1 MTRAEKGAHLE
12 IVCAL
17 IAHLG
22 FKSLTLRQ
30 ISIGSCEPVLFFL
43 YIKDIFCAII
53 YMHESANF
61 NKEGAVEWSRL
72 LYMTFG
78 HLKMQ

>member
-1 MTRAEKGAHLE
+1 
-12 IVCAL
+12 
-17 IAHLG
+17 
-22 FKSLTLRQ
+22 
-30 ISIGSCEPVLFFL
+30 
-43 YIKDIFCAII
+43 
-53 YMHESANF
+53 MHESANF